1 MGTKDIKC
9 KTSQKINKKNVNKVM
24 TNRRKFGKSN
34 AQHTKRKLRQQK
46 RIMEATTKPKRPK
59 YRDMIMTA
67 FSHIGKSVLS
77 RQAIRRYMLEYYK
90 MNDKRATS
98 HHLNAAL
105 KWCVTEQYLKQIRG
119 HGANGSFA
127 LFMRRHKPTNDYV
140 SKPNISF
147 KRSMVTSKTAASA
160 VQDIKPLRKK
170 EQNRRSTPT
179 TKGQVVSKLCRT
191 AKGQQYNSPKT

>member
-24 TNRRKFGKSN
+24 TNRRKIRKSN
-34 AQHTKRKLRQQK
+34 AQHTKCKLRQQK
-46 RIMEATTKPKRPK
+46 GIMEATTKPKRPK

-90 MNDKRATS
+90 MNDKRTTS

-119 HGANGSFA
+119 QGANGSFA
-127 LFMRRHKPTNDYV
+127 LFMRRYKPTNGYV
-140 SKPNISF
+140 SKPNISL
-147 KRSMVTSKTAASA
+147 KRSMVISKTASA

-170 EQNRRSTPT
+170 EQNRHSTPT

-191 AKGQQYNSPKT
+191 AKGQQYKSPKT